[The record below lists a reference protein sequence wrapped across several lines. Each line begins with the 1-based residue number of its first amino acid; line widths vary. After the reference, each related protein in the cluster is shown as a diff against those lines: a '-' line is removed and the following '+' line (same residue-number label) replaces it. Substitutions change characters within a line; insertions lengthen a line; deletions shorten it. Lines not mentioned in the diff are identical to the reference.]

1 MTNVKVI
8 NPINRFDGLMKDFF
22 NEFPS
27 TISKSLRED
36 VLQFPPVNIIEKTN
50 AYEVALSAPGLS
62 KEDFSISLENNLL
75 TISAEQK
82 TENADSNDKMI
93 RKEFSFKSFKRSFT
107 IDEKIDAEQIGAKY
121 ENGILFV
128 ELPKKEIAKP
138 AAKSISVQ

>member
-1 MTNVKVI
+1 MTFVKVN

-36 VLQFPPVNIIEKTN
+36 VLQFPPVNITEKPN
-50 AYEVALSAPGLS
+50 SYDVSLSAPGFA
-62 KEDFSISLENNLL
+62 KEDFNISLENNLL

-82 TENADSNDKMI
+82 SDNAEKTDKVI

-121 ENGILFV
+121 ENGILMV
-128 ELPKKEIAKP
+128 ELPKKEMAKP